1 MTDRKSP
8 GIFENCRISLNNAG
22 SWIGP
27 ADLGAVTTMLRLAQ
41 LIDDLLD
48 MGETKDLAP
57 LLSRL
62 STIMDQLQLT
72 PKSRIDQDLSTKK
85 EESNGDEFQ
94 TAYLRIVN
102 TADPIK
108 ARAGKKPGSDSK

>member
-1 MTDRKSP
+1 MIEKKIP
-8 GIFENCRISLNNAG
+8 NIYNNCEIALNNAG

-27 ADLGAVTTMLRLAQ
+27 ADIGAVATLLRLAR
-41 LIDDLLD
+41 LIDNLLD

-85 EESNGDEFQ
+85 DESNGDEFQ
-94 TAYLRIVN
+94 KTYLRIVN
-102 TADPIK
+102 TTDPIK
-108 ARAGKKPGSDSK
+108 PRQGKKPGSTSK

>member
-1 MTDRKSP
+1 MTVQKIP
-8 GIFENCRISLNNAG
+8 GIFENCKIALNNAG
-22 SWIGP
+22 SWVGP
-27 ADLGAVTTMLRLAQ
+27 ADLGAVTTLLRLAR

-62 STIMDQLQLT
+62 TSIMDQLQLT

-102 TADPIK
+102 PADPIE
-108 ARAGKKPGSDSK
+108 ARPGKKSRSDS

>member
-1 MTDRKSP
+1 MTEKKSP
-8 GIFENCRISLNNAG
+8 TIFDNCKISLNNAG

-27 ADLGAVTTMLRLAQ
+27 ADLGAVTTLLRLAR

-94 TAYLRIVN
+94 EGYLRIVN
-102 TADPIK
+102 PADPIK
-108 ARAGKKPGSDSK
+108 SRPGKKSGSISK

>member
-1 MTDRKSP
+1 MIEKKLPT
-8 GIFENCRISLNNAG
+8 IFDNCQIALSNAG

-27 ADLGAVTTMLRLAQ
+27 ADLGAVTTLLRLAR

-48 MGETKDLAP
+48 LGETKDLAP

-62 STIMDQLQLT
+62 ATIMDSLQLT
-72 PKSRIDQDLSTKK
+72 PKSRIDQDLSTRK
-85 EESNGDEFQ
+85 EDSGDKFQSN
-94 TAYLRIVN
+94 YLRLIN

-108 ARAGKKPGSDSK
+108 PDPRKKPGSAG

>member
-1 MTDRKSP
+1 MTHKMIP
-8 GIFENCRISLNNAG
+8 NIFDNCQISLNNAG

-27 ADLGAVTTMLRLAQ
+27 ADLGAVTTLLRLAR

-72 PKSRIDQDLSTKK
+72 PKSRIDQNLSTKK
-85 EESNGDEFQ
+85 DEFHGDEFQ
-94 TAYLRIVN
+94 QNYLRIVN
-102 TADPIK
+102 TPDSIK
-108 ARAGKKPGSDSK
+108 SNKGKNTRSPSK

>member
-1 MTDRKSP
+1 MKMPS
-8 GIFENCRISLNNAG
+8 IFDNCQIALNNAG

-27 ADLGAVTTMLRLAQ
+27 ADLCAVTTLLRLAR
-41 LIDDLLD
+41 LIDELLD

-94 TAYLRIVN
+94 NTYLRIVN

-108 ARAGKKPGSDSK
+108 SNQSKKPGSPGK

>member
-1 MTDRKSP
+1 MTDKMIP
-8 GIFENCRISLNNAG
+8 NIFDNCTISLNNAG

-27 ADLGAVTTMLRLAQ
+27 ADLGAVTTLLRLAR

-48 MGETKDLAP
+48 IGETKDLAP

-85 EESNGDEFQ
+85 DESNGDEFQ
-94 TAYLRIVN
+94 KTYLRIVN

-108 ARAGKKPGSDSK
+108 PRQRKKPGSPS

>member
-1 MTDRKSP
+1 MIQKKIP
-8 GIFENCRISLNNAG
+8 NIYNNCEIALNNAG

-27 ADLGAVTTMLRLAQ
+27 ADLGAVATLLRLAR
-41 LIDDLLD
+41 LIDNLLD

-62 STIMDQLQLT
+62 ATVMDQLQLN
-72 PKSRIDQDLSTKK
+72 PKSRIDQDLSIKK
-85 EESNGDEFQ
+85 DESNGEEFQ
-94 TAYLRIVN
+94 QTYLRIVN

-108 ARAGKKPGSDSK
+108 PRPRKKPGTVS

>member
-1 MTDRKSP
+1 MTEKKMP
-8 GIFENCRISLNNAG
+8 NIFDNCQISLNNAG
-22 SWIGP
+22 SWVGP
-27 ADLGAVTTMLRLAQ
+27 ADLGAVTTLLRLAR

-94 TAYLRIVN
+94 NTYLRIVN
-102 TADPIK
+102 TQDPVK
-108 ARAGKKPGSDSK
+108 SSPGKKPGSTSK

>member
-1 MTDRKSP
+1 MTEKKFP
-8 GIFENCRISLNNAG
+8 GIFENCKIALNNAG

-27 ADLGAVTTMLRLAQ
+27 ADLGAVTTLLRLAR

-94 TAYLRIVN
+94 KDYLRIVN
-102 TADPIK
+102 PADPIK
-108 ARAGKKPGSDSK
+108 SSPGKKSRSPS

>member
-1 MTDRKSP
+1 MTEKKFP
-8 GIFENCRISLNNAG
+8 GIFENCKISLNNAG

-27 ADLGAVTTMLRLAQ
+27 ADLGAVTTLLRLAR

-48 MGETKDLAP
+48 IGETKDLAP

-72 PKSRIDQDLSTKK
+72 PKSRINQDLSTKK

-94 TAYLRIVN
+94 NSYLRIVN
-102 TADPIK
+102 TADPVK
-108 ARAGKKPGSDSK
+108 SRPRKKPGSTSK

>member
-1 MTDRKSP
+1 MTEKKSP
-8 GIFENCRISLNNAG
+8 TIFDNCKISLTNAG

-27 ADLGAVTTMLRLAQ
+27 ADLGAVTTLLRLAR

-94 TAYLRIVN
+94 QSYLRIVN

-108 ARAGKKPGSDSK
+108 ANPGKKPRSPSK

>member
-1 MTDRKSP
+1 MNYPKIP
-8 GIFENCRISLNNAG
+8 NIYKNCEISLNNAG

-27 ADLGAVTTMLRLAQ
+27 ADVGAIATLLRLAR

-94 TAYLRIVN
+94 NTYLRIVN
-102 TADPIK
+102 TQDPVK
-108 ARAGKKPGSDSK
+108 SSPGKKPGSISK